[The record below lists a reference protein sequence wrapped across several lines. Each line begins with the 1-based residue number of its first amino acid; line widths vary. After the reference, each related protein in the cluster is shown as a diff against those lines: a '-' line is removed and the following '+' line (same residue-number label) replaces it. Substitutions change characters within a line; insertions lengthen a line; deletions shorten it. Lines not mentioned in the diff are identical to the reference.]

1 MHLGR
6 YACHAA
12 GKNLARLGGE
22 LGKELGVAHINGT
35 GGDVNA
41 TTGHCLVAGAETD
54 TTLNALEFGNHNAV
68 IFLVCGGLTH
78 LAVQSAALQEGVEL
92 NLLQT
97 TGGALALLVTSRYIA
112 RGGFT
117 LCLGFCAFQDDD
129 ISRHNCDVV
138 DLRAPILHYSS
149 DSSSENT
156 LSMSFCSPEKPTWSE
171 FLAI

>member
-1 MHLGR
+1 M
-6 YACHAA
+6 
-12 GKNLARLGGE
+12 
-22 LGKELGVAHINGT
+22 
-35 GGDVNA
+35 D
-41 TTGHCLVAGAETD
+41 
-54 TTLNALEFGNHNAV
+54 
-68 IFLVCGGLTH
+68 GGLAH
-78 LAVQSAALQEGVEL
+78 LAVQSTTLQEGVEL

-97 TGGALALLVTSRYIA
+97 TGGTLALLVASGDVA
-112 RGGFT
+112 RGGLT
-117 LCLGFCAFQDDD
+117 LCLSLGAFQDDD